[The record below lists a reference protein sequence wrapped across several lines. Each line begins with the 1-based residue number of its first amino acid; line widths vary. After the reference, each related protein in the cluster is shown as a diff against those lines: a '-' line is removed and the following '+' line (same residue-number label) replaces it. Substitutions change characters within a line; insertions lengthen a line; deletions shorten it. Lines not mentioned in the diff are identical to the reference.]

1 MEEARALELRLADI
15 QTQLTGDRTVS
26 RRSEPTVP
34 SIVQRVN
41 RSVEAHWGSTSAA
54 TTTHQRNYEIAAT
67 AFAGALAD
75 LRQLVEVDL
84 RRLEEA
90 LEAAGAP
97 WTPGR
102 RLPEWKPE

>member
-1 MEEARALELRLADI
+1 MADI
-15 QTQLTGDRTVS
+15 QTELTGDRTIS

-34 SIVQRVN
+34 SIVRRVN
-41 RSVEAHWGSTSAA
+41 RSVEAHWSSTSAA
-54 TTTHQRNYEIAAT
+54 TKTHQRNYEIAAT
-67 AFAGALAD
+67 AFETVLAD

-84 RRLEEA
+84 RRLEEE

-102 RLPEWKPE
+102 GLPDWEPE